1 MNKKYQNRHW
11 KLFCHP
17 RKIDIESKYRHVSCF
32 SFVEVNEADI
42 QKQILNLNGNKF
54 CQNFDIPNKVI
65 KENSDIF
72 KIFLC
77 TSFNSSIKTFKFL
90 RYLKLANISSSTS
103 LAHRTPLNKKVK
115 IFNKK
120 TIGPPVFCH
129 ICQKMYF

>member
-1 MNKKYQNRHW
+1 M
-11 KLFCHP
+11 
-17 RKIDIESKYRHVSCF
+17 
-32 SFVEVNEADI
+32 EVNEADI

-120 TIGPPVFCH
+120 TISPPVFCH

>member
-1 MNKKYQNRHW
+1 M
-11 KLFCHP
+11 
-17 RKIDIESKYRHVSCF
+17 
-32 SFVEVNEADI
+32 EVNEADI

-90 RYLKLANISSSTS
+90 RCLKLANISSSTS